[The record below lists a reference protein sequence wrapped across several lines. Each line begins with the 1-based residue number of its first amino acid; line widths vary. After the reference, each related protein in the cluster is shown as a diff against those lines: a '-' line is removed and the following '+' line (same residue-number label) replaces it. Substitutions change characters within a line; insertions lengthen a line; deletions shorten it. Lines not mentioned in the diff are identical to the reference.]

1 VATPET
7 VSSTPIRRSLAI
19 APVGS
24 RGTEASAQEEILW
37 ALEVTAPRYNKWLLS
52 RALPHVGGHVLE
64 IGAGIGT
71 FSLLLAAR
79 GIRVSALEPDKELAD
94 VLEDRASD
102 LAGIDVLRGD
112 IEGFAL
118 DRLAEP
124 VDSVICFN
132 VLEHIPDDRAA
143 LETMAGCLKEGG
155 QLMLLAPAHRFLF
168 GETDRTVDHQR
179 RYDSAGVSRLFSD
192 VGLEVVQLQYV
203 NPVGAAGWFVS
214 SRLLRRRTLSKSS
227 LKLYEQF
234 VPTLR
239 ALDRLRLPV
248 GLSVWAR
255 ARRSVSPR

>member
-7 VSSTPIRRSLAI
+7 LSSTSIRGSIAT

-24 RGTEASAQEEILW
+24 RGAEVSPQEEILW
-37 ALEVTAPRYNKWLLS
+37 ALEDKAPRYNEWLLS
-52 RALPHVGGHVLE
+52 RALPHAGSHVLE

-71 FSLLLAAR
+71 FSLLLAAH
-79 GIRVSALEPDKELAD
+79 GIRVSALEPEEELAD
-94 VLEDRASD
+94 ILEERTWD
-102 LAGIDVLRGD
+102 LGGIDVLRSD
-112 IEGFAL
+112 IEGFGL
-118 DRLAEP
+118 DRLTEP

-143 LETMAGCLKEGG
+143 LVTMAGCLKEGG
-155 QLMLLAPAHRFLF
+155 QLMLLAPAHRLLF

-179 RYDSAGVSRLFSD
+179 RYDSSGVSRLLSD

-203 NPVGAAGWFVS
+203 NPVGAAGWFLS

-227 LKLYEQF
+227 LQIYEHL

-239 ALDRLRLPV
+239 TLDRLRLPV